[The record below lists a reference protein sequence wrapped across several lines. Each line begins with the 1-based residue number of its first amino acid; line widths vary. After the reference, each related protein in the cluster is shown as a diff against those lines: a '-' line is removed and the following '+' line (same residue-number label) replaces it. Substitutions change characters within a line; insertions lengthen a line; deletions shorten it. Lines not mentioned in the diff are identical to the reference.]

1 MEDNANH
8 NNNAHQDRIPAQG
21 VNQRELLEEI
31 RRIQEENQRILQEN
45 HDMRNQAGNVAA
57 QAYERGTHD
66 AETRQTTEIANR
78 LAQGMD
84 GIRNELRRQGCKS
97 NIRKFKGDSAEAFMD
112 WITDMEQ
119 NISQLGD
126 YDGSAARTL
135 AMQTVHDQ
143 AATFLSR
150 LIRTNPGIGWNEIKE
165 AMEHQF
171 SDMADIQLLKIK
183 LRHCRQQ
190 PKERVQSY
198 HERFTRLAQTVHG
211 SDFDQPV
218 VQAFLTDQFVEG
230 VSEDQVLKRLLKAE
244 PKNLDNALLVAA
256 SEQQV
261 KRAYDLRRRASRLR
275 AGEELMEVGA
285 VSTADDEWR
294 DRRRTKKP
302 SIAQMNTTPMSR
314 NDSPTHYMDGYDDR
328 DLQEEE
334 DEPQRSYYARTTAN
348 RTGTGYMTTAALQP
362 IELSS
367 QRATP
372 RNLAPRGP
380 NPGTRTW
387 TTTNYGRPAMPPT
400 PRPRNAPPYGP
411 RLQGARPNPTCYT
424 CGTPGH
430 VARDCRR
437 TTALQRTTPELR
449 ATNGPCFACGRMGHW
464 QDTCPQLRA
473 QREMIMR
480 GTSTGRYYPSRA
492 YPTGRRYMQNAY
504 AGYPKNA

>member
-1 MEDNANH
+1 MEGNVN
-8 NNNAHQDRIPAQG
+8 NSNNAHQDRIPAQG
-21 VNQRELLEEI
+21 VNHRELLEEI
-31 RRIQEENQRILQEN
+31 RRIQEENQRIMQEN
-45 HDMRNQAGNVAA
+45 HEMRNQAGNVAA

-66 AETRQTTEIANR
+66 AETRQTTEIANK

-84 GIRNELRRQGCKS
+84 GIRNELRRQGCKNS
-97 NIRKFKGDSAEAFMD
+97 IRKFKGDSAEAFMD
-112 WITDMEQ
+112 WVTDMEQ

-126 YDGSAARTL
+126 HDGSAARTL

-150 LIRTNPGIGWNEIKE
+150 LIRTNPGIGWDTIKE
-165 AMEHQF
+165 AMECQF

-183 LRHCRQQ
+183 LRHCQQQ
-190 PKERVQSY
+190 PKERVQNY

-211 SDFDQPV
+211 PDFDQPV
-218 VQAFLTDQFVEG
+218 VQTFLVDQFVEG
-230 VSEDQVLKRLLKAE
+230 VKEDQVLKRLLKAE
-244 PKNLDNALLVAA
+244 PKTLDAALLIAA
-256 SEQQV
+256 NEQQV

-302 SIAQMNTTPMSR
+302 SIAHMNTTPIRR
-314 NDSPTHYMDGYDDR
+314 NDSPMQYMDEDDDR
-328 DLQEEE
+328 DLQEE
-334 DEPQRSYYARTTAN
+334 DEPQQNYYARTTAN
-348 RTGTGYMTTAALQP
+348 RTGPGYMTTAALQP

-387 TTTNYGRPAMPPT
+387 PTNNYGRPALLPT
-400 PRPRNAPPYGP
+400 PRPRNAPPYGSRP
-411 RLQGARPNPTCYT
+411 QGVRPNLTCYT
-424 CGTPGH
+424 CGAPGH
-430 VARDCRR
+430 IARDCRR
-437 TTALQRTTPELR
+437 TTAVRRTTTELR
-449 ATNGPCFACGRMGHW
+449 ATDGPCFACGRMGHW

-492 YPTGRRYMQNAY
+492 YPTGRRYMQNTY